1 MCRIVIIEDSPVNML
16 LEVTILS
23 RSGHQTFQAAT
34 AVDGVQMA
42 RNVRPDVIL
51 MDVGLPSLDGYAA
64 TRILKGD
71 PLTRDI
77 PIIAVTGFAMKV
89 DKDRALEAGCD
100 AYLTKPIAPRL
111 LLAEVESLVGKR
123 SSDQARRSTE
133 GPAF

>member
-1 MCRIVIIEDSPVNML
+1 MCRVLIIEDSPVNML

-42 RNVRPDVIL
+42 RHVHPDVIL
-51 MDVGLPSLDGYAA
+51 MDVGLPTLDGYAA

-77 PIIAVTGFAMKV
+77 PIIAVTGFAMKA
-89 DKDRALEAGCD
+89 DKQRAFEAGCD
-100 AYLTKPIAPRL
+100 AYLTKPIAPRAL
-111 LLAEVESLVGKR
+111 VAEVESIVSKH
-123 SSDQARRSTE
+123 SS
-133 GPAF
+133 P

>member
-1 MCRIVIIEDSPVNML
+1 MCRVLIIEDSHVNML
-16 LEVTILS
+16 LEVTVLS

-42 RNVRPDVIL
+42 RDVHPDVIL
-51 MDVGLPSLDGYAA
+51 MDMGLPSLDGYAA

-89 DKDRALEAGCD
+89 DKERALHAGCD
-100 AYLTKPIAPRL
+100 AYLTKPIAPRA
-111 LLAEVESLVGKR
+111 LLAEVESIVGKR
-123 SSDQARRSTE
+123 LSERPE
-133 GPAF
+133 PAAGN